1 MNDLKNLASGLPKSS
16 SISSNH
22 DEEWII
28 ARRKNSKNF
37 NRNKGGV
44 HNKTDYR
51 KISKS
56 PQIHLSDASYDTL
69 EDNSN
74 TIDKRVQE
82 IAEQIDECIVSLWS
96 SGRDTFIYD
105 MMLGCCCD
113 HPVSLQEVENQNE
126 TRMIREIV
134 CYGIGNFSKRYSA
147 EMLQMACALLLRYL
161 LDILIQRSAKT
172 DTALLLTS
180 ESSHLIKRNKDNNLE
195 VRNSNSNHAEV
206 FHRNDVQRLFDS
218 LHTIDLLLLRQQ
230 INSTRRNSTIIMSY
244 YDPCMVA
251 IEKRILVEIYN
262 VLPIAC
268 NEQGKRRVHHSSTT
282 LFYMPH
288 CPMRL
293 YSNVLWANWD
303 ILLERSIII
312 MGNSLLA
319 YSDLIVVNSERD
331 DPTNA
336 IILVAPF
343 VLERNLRWRN
353 NSKFGNGHLALNH
366 ALRAFNDFT

>member
-1 MNDLKNLASGLPKSS
+1 
-16 SISSNH
+16 
-22 DEEWII
+22 
-28 ARRKNSKNF
+28 
-37 NRNKGGV
+37 
-44 HNKTDYR
+44 
-51 KISKS
+51 
-56 PQIHLSDASYDTL
+56 
-69 EDNSN
+69 
-74 TIDKRVQE
+74 
-82 IAEQIDECIVSLWS
+82 
-96 SGRDTFIYD
+96 
-105 MMLGCCCD
+105 
-113 HPVSLQEVENQNE
+113 
-126 TRMIREIV
+126 
-134 CYGIGNFSKRYSA
+134 
-147 EMLQMACALLLRYL
+147 
-161 LDILIQRSAKT
+161 
-172 DTALLLTS
+172 
-180 ESSHLIKRNKDNNLE
+180 
-195 VRNSNSNHAEV
+195 
-206 FHRNDVQRLFDS
+206 
-218 LHTIDLLLLRQQ
+218 
-230 INSTRRNSTIIMSY
+230 MSY